1 MGGVSIS
8 TVKHEAQHVIKIKEG
23 DNEDEFI
30 LVKHEKFKPALNVLS
45 IYGEQEGRSQKAE
58 IFEKWSK
65 ILDVIYSVLARGES
79 LIVLGD
85 LNKHIG
91 SDHLGVVGNHEKIS
105 YGGTLVR
112 DLIEAGDLILV
123 NNTEKAEGVLS
134 PDLIQAAHLTI

>member
-1 MGGVSIS
+1 MSIS

-65 ILDVIYSVLARGES
+65 ILV
-79 LIVLGD
+79 
-85 LNKHIG
+85 
-91 SDHLGVVGNHEKIS
+91 
-105 YGGTLVR
+105 
-112 DLIEAGDLILV
+112 
-123 NNTEKAEGVLS
+123 
-134 PDLIQAAHLTI
+134 

>member
-1 MGGVSIS
+1 MR
-8 TVKHEAQHVIKIKEG
+8 HVIKIKEG

-65 ILDVIYSVLARGES
+65 ILDVIYSVLARVEC

-85 LNKHIG
+85 INKHIG
-91 SDHLGVVGNHEKIS
+91 SDLLGVFGNHEKIS
-105 YGGTLVR
+105 YGGSLVR

-123 NNTEKAEGVLS
+123 NNTEKSEGVPFTRLD
-134 PDLIQAAHLTI
+134 PNVGT